1 MTKTGWTAVFFKETM
16 QQKTN
21 KKKKKISFPVTLEEM
36 CATVTQCL
44 SYSLLSYRN
53 LKTTSFCVFS
63 STKNFLERSRVCVS
77 VSLKGMVSKVS
88 PLFAI
93 SSKLQV

>member
-1 MTKTGWTAVFFKETM
+1 MTKACWAAVFFKETM

-21 KKKKKISFPVTLEEM
+21 KKKISFPVTLEEM
-36 CATVTQCL
+36 CATVTQRL

-53 LKTTSFCVFS
+53 LKTTSFCCFFFD
-63 STKNFLERSRVCVS
+63 KELFGAKQVCVS

-93 SSKLQV
+93 SSKLEV

>member
-1 MTKTGWTAVFFKETM
+1 MTKTCWTAVFFKETM
-16 QQKTN
+16 QQKT
-21 KKKKKISFPVTLEEM
+21 KRKKISVPVTFEEM

-63 STKNFLERSRVCVS
+63 STKNFLERSRFV
-77 VSLKGMVSKVS
+77 
-88 PLFAI
+88 
-93 SSKLQV
+93 